1 MQISSANKRIARNTI
16 MLYVR
21 MLLIMAVTLYSSRI
35 VLRILGVEDYGIY
48 NVVGGVITML
58 SFLTNSLGNAGS
70 RFITYA
76 LGEGDPIKLKEVFSS
91 VLYIHLILAFVV
103 VILGET
109 IGIWFVCNKLVIP
122 PERLPAALWV
132 YHCSIITAVLSI
144 ISAPYNAA
152 IIAHERMSAFAYISV
167 LESLLKLGAIIILIY
182 ISTDKLIAYAI
193 LLLIVQGCIRFLYGH
208 YCANHFEE
216 TKTMHHWNAAQIKQ
230 IAAYAG
236 WTVNGYLAIIGYTQG
251 INILLN
257 IFFGPVANAARGIA
271 VQVQGAVMQFVSS
284 FQTAVRPQ
292 IIKSYANLD
301 LEHMHK
307 LVVATSKYGFFLMLL
322 LVFPIL
328 LCVEPILHIWLGA
341 VPEYTN
347 NFVRIMLLCALLEP
361 LKSGLIAAIHAT
373 GDIKRFQIYEGT
385 SLLSVV
391 PIAYILLKT
400 LHISP
405 EIVMITYFF
414 IEVVTQ
420 VIRIRI
426 VIPKISMRFYDY
438 FRNVLIPLIFPT
450 ACLIF
455 PLIFIVV
462 PNDISLLRLL
472 EYLILGGAYILV
484 CISIFGL
491 NRQEKLI
498 GLQLIKT
505 KLKSILHI

>member
-1 MQISSANKRIARNTI
+1 

-307 LVVATSKYGFFLMLL
+307 LVVATSKYGFFLMLVL
-322 LVFPIL
+322 TFPIM
-328 LCVEPILHIWLGA
+328 LCVDPILKIWLGV
-341 VPEYTN
+341 VPGYTVG
-347 NFVRIMLLCALLEP
+347 FVRIMLMIGLLES
-361 LKSGLIAAIHAT
+361 LKVALISAIHAT
-373 GDIKRFQIYEGT
+373 GDIRKFQIYEGT
-385 SLLSVV
+385 FLLTVV
-391 PIAYILLKT
+391 PIAYVLLKVY
-400 LHISP
+400 HISP
-405 EIVMITYFF
+405 NDVMLVYFF
-414 IEVVTQ
+414 VELVTQ
-420 VIRIRI
+420 CIRVWIVCPRI
-426 VIPKISMRFYDY
+426 QMPFTSYLKKIICPILPPLLCILPVLSWLSLPKELSLGCLALYLSLAVLY
-438 FRNVLIPLIFPT
+438 VLICIY
-450 ACLIF
+450 
-455 PLIFIVV
+455 
-462 PNDISLLRLL
+462 LLGLTSSERRIM
-472 EYLILGGAYILV
+472 YNFVKTNINCILNFLRV
-484 CISIFGL
+484 
-491 NRQEKLI
+491 
-498 GLQLIKT
+498 
-505 KLKSILHI
+505 